1 MDRELADLE
10 ASEAREDQK
19 IQQIINTTQLT
30 PEEQEAAQII
40 STGDSLSDTQL
51 KQLINSAENSQTI
64 PVGEYE
70 TSIKIRVP
78 NFITN
83 PDKYDVVLLA
93 AEGAMPNAI
102 KAIKSRKLLYE
113 LTKKAFIA
121 YAKTVKLGTGQY
133 SIGSRGYSLA
143 SKGFNA
149 TRKAAS
155 SGFTATSSAASR
167 GFNATRNMATSGL
180 ANASTGFSNMRNR
193 FTTPTQPP
201 QEQPKKSSWFGLFGG
216 TEKHR
221 RRKHSSRHS
230 KRNKSKKHKK

>member
-1 MDRELADLE
+1 MDRELADLDAME
-10 ASEAREDQK
+10 AKEDQK

-40 STGDSLSDTQL
+40 STGDSVSDAQL
-51 KQLINSAENSQTI
+51 KQLISTAENSQTI

-78 NFITN
+78 NYITN

-113 LTKKAFIA
+113 LAKKAFIV

-133 SIGSRGYSLA
+133 SVGSRGYSLA
-143 SKGFNA
+143 SRGLA
-149 TRKAAS
+149 STRKAAS
-155 SGFTATSSAASR
+155 SGFAT
-167 GFNATRNMATSGL
+167 TRKMATSGL
-180 ANASTGFSNMRNR
+180 ANASTGLSNMRNR
-193 FTTPTQPP
+193 FTSSTQP

-221 RRKHSSRHS
+221 RRRHRSKHSKKNKTRKHS
-230 KRNKSKKHKK
+230 K